1 MSSYRFIQELNET
14 TSSFFVPN
22 PYFHWKIYYYI
33 VCHRVPEASKRPS
46 SEINDIGFYLYY
58 SLYKIIHQL
67 QSLSFQYT
75 RCRSALY
82 CFHIFCFLLFSD
94 KLTHFFSFS
103 MFSNILPENT
113 FIPKQITAAT
123 ILQKNSFNPLIIALL
138 ILMPVPAGLRLPCY
152 VSGTI
157 TLCRVFR
164 NIEPQNLIFYYSP

>member
-138 ILMPVPAGLRLPCY
+138 ILMPVPSRTAPSLLCFRYYNSNAGY
-152 VSGTI
+152 
-157 TLCRVFR
+157 
-164 NIEPQNLIFYYSP
+164 

>member
-75 RCRSALY
+75 RCRSALRAIP
-82 CFHIFCFLLFSD
+82 IFCFLLFSD
-94 KLTHFFSFS
+94 KLTHFFLSVCSQIYFRKTLSFQ
-103 MFSNILPENT
+103 NR
-113 FIPKQITAAT
+113 
-123 ILQKNSFNPLIIALL
+123 LQQQLSYRKILL
-138 ILMPVPAGLRLPCY
+138 IL
-152 VSGTI
+152 S
-157 TLCRVFR
+157 
-164 NIEPQNLIFYYSP
+164 

>member
-94 KLTHFFSFS
+94 KLTHFFFQYVLKYTSGKHFHS
-103 MFSNILPENT
+103 KTDYSSNYLTEK
-113 FIPKQITAAT
+113 F
-123 ILQKNSFNPLIIALL
+123 F
-138 ILMPVPAGLRLPCY
+138 
-152 VSGTI
+152 
-157 TLCRVFR
+157 
-164 NIEPQNLIFYYSP
+164 

>member
-1 MSSYRFIQELNET
+1 MSNYRFIQELSET

-75 RCRSALY
+75 RCRPALY
-82 CFHIFCFLLFSD
+82 CFRIFCFLPLSD
-94 KLTHFFSFS
+94 KLKHFFLSVCSKIYFRKTLSFQ
-103 MFSNILPENT
+103 NR
-113 FIPKQITAAT
+113 
-123 ILQKNSFNPLIIALL
+123 LQQQLSYRKTLL
-138 ILMPVPAGLRLPCY
+138 IL
-152 VSGTI
+152 S
-157 TLCRVFR
+157 
-164 NIEPQNLIFYYSP
+164 